1 MKKIP
6 STFTLIVIIIVL
18 LSGTA
23 YAYLGPESPIIPY
36 PPLDSL
42 V

>member
-1 MKKIP
+1 MKKMP
-6 STFTLIVIIIVL
+6 VTLVLIGVTILL
-18 LSGTA
+18 LSCTA

-36 PPLDSL
+36 PPLDSR